1 MKKQQK
7 TSIEKCRNEISRND
21 SDDTTRNLKMPR
33 SSKFSLLTQRNS
45 KETNKVAKELCFFS
59 CCIEG
64 NLHMVLRFGLDAEAL
79 LFPKILEDNFL
90 LGKIGAG
97 DMVTL
102 DCNVSCKMFDCS
114 F

>member
-1 MKKQQK
+1 
-7 TSIEKCRNEISRND
+7 
-21 SDDTTRNLKMPR
+21 
-33 SSKFSLLTQRNS
+33 
-45 KETNKVAKELCFFS
+45 
-59 CCIEG
+59 
-64 NLHMVLRFGLDAEAL
+64 MVLRFGLDAEAL
-79 LFPKILEDNFL
+79 LCPKILEDNFL